1 MHPNAFLRSLWRT
14 ETVDQVFVAM
24 SFDPRFS
31 SRFEDVI
38 RPAIEDQMI
47 AGRKLAAHRV
57 DNSKSGDSILTEIVS
72 GIAHARLVLA
82 DVSIIDEG
90 RFTQE
95 PVRNGNVMYEV
106 GIALACRTPSE
117 VLLIRDDSKKFLFD
131 VSTIPH
137 IQIDFSARDIA
148 IDALRNAIEDR
159 IKETD
164 FVNDARIQ
172 MLARTL
178 TADELRILQSLAKLD
193 PNQGLDL
200 TLPKLGQLSNPD
212 HRGISGLLHKA
223 CVKSIAVNSVTEGVY
238 YALTPFGFTLARTV
252 ELLLKKVAPIKNASD
267 DNKPA
272 NPDHQQP

>member
-24 SFDPRFS
+24 SFDPKFS
-31 SRFEDVI
+31 SRFDDVI
-38 RPAIEDQMI
+38 RPAIEDQPI

-72 GIAHARLVLA
+72 GIAHARLILA

-95 PVRNGNVMYEV
+95 PVRNGNVLYEV
-106 GIALACRTPSE
+106 GVALACRAPSE

-137 IQIDFSARDIA
+137 IQVDFSAPSTAIA
-148 IDALRNAIEDR
+148 ALRAAIEDR
-159 IKETD
+159 IRETN

-178 TADELRILQSLAKLD
+178 TADEVRILHALAILE
-193 PNQGLDL
+193 PNQGRDISHPELR
-200 TLPKLGQLSNPD
+200 QLSNPD
-212 HRGISGLLHKA
+212 ERGISGLLQKGCA
-223 CVKSIAVNSVTEGVY
+223 KSIAINSETEGVF
-238 YALTPFGFTLARTV
+238 YALTPFGFALASTV
-252 ELLLKKVAPIKNASD
+252 EKLLKKVAPAKKEGD
-267 DNKPA
+267 DGKPD
-272 NPDHQQP
+272 NPVP